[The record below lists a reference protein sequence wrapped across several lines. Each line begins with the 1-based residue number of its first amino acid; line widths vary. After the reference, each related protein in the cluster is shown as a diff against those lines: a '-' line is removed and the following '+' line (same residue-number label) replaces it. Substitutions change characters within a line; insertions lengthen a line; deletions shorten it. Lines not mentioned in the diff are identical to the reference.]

1 MEREGKIKYD
11 HVVKVKMVG
20 DSAVGKSS
28 IITRFCDDEFQEDTS
43 PTIGV
48 DYRSKIMDVND
59 SDVKVIIWD
68 TAGQERFRTITNIY
82 YRGTHGLCMV
92 YDVTRPD
99 SFANIKNVWLSEARE
114 HLLSDE
120 VVIMLIGNKIDKKEQ
135 RAVSYEEAEAF
146 ARENEMLYIE
156 TSARIRI
163 GIQDAFEELVGKILD
178 KPSIKTSSLT
188 NEAKK
193 LLKEREKNEQAQ
205 KAGCC

>member
-120 VVIMLIGNKIDKKEQ
+120 VVIMLIGNKIDKKE
-135 RAVSYEEAEAF
+135 
-146 ARENEMLYIE
+146 
-156 TSARIRI
+156 
-163 GIQDAFEELVGKILD
+163 
-178 KPSIKTSSLT
+178 
-188 NEAKK
+188 
-193 LLKEREKNEQAQ
+193 
-205 KAGCC
+205 

>member
-1 MEREGKIKYD
+1 
-11 HVVKVKMVG
+11 MVG

>member
-1 MEREGKIKYD
+1 
-11 HVVKVKMVG
+11 
-20 DSAVGKSS
+20 
-28 IITRFCDDEFQEDTS
+28 
-43 PTIGV
+43 
-48 DYRSKIMDVND
+48 MDVND